1 MQYIAKFN
9 NSDWANDNRARERD
23 LSSKKA
29 KREC

>member
-29 KREC
+29 